1 MKIDEAVGVADGTRG
16 VDAIVR
22 DADGEFKGVVAMPTP
37 PLLSVLAIELHAIK
51 DVVCLAAEGV
61 YVDVIRFLLQ
71 TNQVVVT
78 HVLSEVYSVTPFKI
92 NTEPS
97 WLTQSNHVE
106 SVNVG

>member
-51 DVVCLAAEGV
+51 VWTLHWTYDSATG
-61 YVDVIRFLLQ
+61 
-71 TNQVVVT
+71 
-78 HVLSEVYSVTPFKI
+78 S
-92 NTEPS
+92 
-97 WLTQSNHVE
+97 
-106 SVNVG
+106 